1 MGTHGI
7 SITFFTLY
15 NTSLVTIKLF
25 FLFPFSSANSYENQ
39 NQLLFEPKKIEIHF
53 KIFKKTLKLFLDT
66 HASSG

>member
-39 NQLLFEPKKIEIHF
+39 NQLLFEPNKI
-53 KIFKKTLKLFLDT
+53 
-66 HASSG
+66 